1 MLNRNRFE
9 TQQRAERAFFPLLF
23 AFVKPTQPQTL
34 SQGYTREERARIF
47 VFYVSLKRK
56 KKNPVAQS
64 IEN

>member
-34 SQGYTREERARIF
+34 SQGYTREEREREYSF
-47 VFYVSLKRK
+47 FMFL
-56 KKNPVAQS
+56 
-64 IEN
+64 